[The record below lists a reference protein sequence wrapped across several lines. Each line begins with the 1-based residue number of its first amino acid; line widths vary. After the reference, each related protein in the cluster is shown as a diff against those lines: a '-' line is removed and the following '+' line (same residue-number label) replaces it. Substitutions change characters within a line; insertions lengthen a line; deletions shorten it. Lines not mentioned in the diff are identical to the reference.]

1 MEFLNQY
8 TPQAAAA
15 AAVLVILFVFWL
27 WLRSRKRRKVSS
39 QQMLADALPKK
50 RGPLYKLFRGIW
62 ICIAAICR
70 SILFLLKLIVPNMV
84 LVERVLVLGGLGL
97 GAYSIIRPPLNWW
110 YVGGGIF
117 MLVLAIVAHA
127 YNDEVRREA

>member
-1 MEFLNQY
+1 MELLNQY

-15 AAVLVILFVFWL
+15 AAVLVLLFVFWL
-27 WLRSRKRRKVSS
+27 WLRRRKRRKATG

-50 RGPLYKLFRGIW
+50 RGPLYKLFRGIG
-62 ICIAAICR
+62 ICIAAVFR
-70 SILFLLKLIVPNMV
+70 GILFLLKLIVPNMV
-84 LVERVLVLGGLGL
+84 LVERLLVLGGLAL
-97 GAYSIIRPPLNWW
+97 GAYNIIRPPLNWW
-110 YVGGGIF
+110 YVGEGVF

>member
-15 AAVLVILFVFWL
+15 AAVLVLLFVFWL
-27 WLRSRKRRKVSS
+27 WLRSRKSKKSAG
-39 QQMLADALPKK
+39 QQMLADALPRK
-50 RGPLYKLFRGIW
+50 RGPLYKLGRGIW
-62 ICIAAICR
+62 ICIAGVFR
-70 SILFLLKLIVPNMV
+70 GILFLLKLIVPNMV
-84 LVERVLVLGGLGL
+84 LVERLLVLGGLGL
-97 GAYSIIRPPLNWW
+97 GAYSIIRPPLNWG
-110 YVGGGIF
+110 YVGGGVF